1 MTPANVAV
9 WVNGEA
15 REVEE
20 GTTVGSLVDALA
32 VLAGASSES
41 SASGASSESGASGGP
56 GEAYPA
62 AAGGGSGATAG
73 DGRGRRGVAVAV
85 NEEVVP
91 RSAWDETPVRDG
103 DRVEVLNAA
112 QGG

>member
-1 MTPANVAV
+1 MSPASVAV

-32 VLAGASSES
+32 ALAGAP
-41 SASGASSESGASGGP
+41 GESGVAT
-56 GEAYPA
+56 
-62 AAGGGSGATAG
+62 GGGSGDTAG